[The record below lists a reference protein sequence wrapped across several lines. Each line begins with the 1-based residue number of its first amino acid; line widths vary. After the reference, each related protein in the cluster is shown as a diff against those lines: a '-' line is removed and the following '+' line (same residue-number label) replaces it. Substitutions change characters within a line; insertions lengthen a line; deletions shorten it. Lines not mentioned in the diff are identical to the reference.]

1 MGRFNTI
8 YASSL
13 LYLVGT
19 LLLAAVSMRDD
30 MFKDL
35 FHVKSIHEKTMRLV
49 YFVLSLVMIAI
60 GTGGIKANVSPFG
73 ADQVQR
79 DGPRAVQAFFN
90 WFYWFINIGSLIAF
104 TVVVGVQ
111 QSNVFYGYC
120 ITAGTMFLGVIVFLI
135 GRNKYLTKPPG
146 GSQLTE
152 FAKIIREAVRNRK
165 QNTGAWLDGAKSRF
179 GGKFSEVQVEDVKA
193 LLRVIAVFILF
204 IVYWTIYSQVGLSPT
219 VKSI

>member
-1 MGRFNTI
+1 
-8 YASSL
+8 
-13 LYLVGT
+13 
-19 LLLAAVSMRDD
+19 MRDD
-30 MFKDL
+30 MLKKL
-35 FHVKSIHEKTMRLV
+35 FNDNASHNKMARLV
-49 YFVLSLVMIAI
+49 YFVLALVMIAF

-73 ADQVQR
+73 ADQVQQ

-111 QSNVFYGYC
+111 QSNVFFGYA
-120 ITAGTMFLGVIVFLI
+120 ITAGTMFLAVIVFLA

-152 FAKIIREAVRNRK
+152 TAKIICEAVRNRK
-165 QNTGAWLDGAKSRF
+165 QNTGGWLDGAKSTF
-179 GGKFSEVQVEDVKA
+179 GGKFTDAEVEDVKS

-204 IVYWTIYSQVGLSPT
+204 IFYWTIYFQVSLCQIFIFIDGF
-219 VKSI
+219 